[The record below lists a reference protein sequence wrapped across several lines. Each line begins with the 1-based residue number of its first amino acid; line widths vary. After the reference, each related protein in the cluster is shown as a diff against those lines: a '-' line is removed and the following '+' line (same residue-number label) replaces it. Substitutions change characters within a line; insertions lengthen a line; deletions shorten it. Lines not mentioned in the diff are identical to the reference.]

1 MQQQS
6 TSLYPPLQVRAG
18 VLVVDGYGIAL
29 RVVSRGKLRVED
41 GIGRQR
47 RSLTLDRAGSGLERL
62 VLIGHAGFVT
72 LDALAWLRAI
82 GAALVQIG
90 RDGEVLAHSVPFGY
104 NGHPIR
110 RAQALAVTNGLDLAI
125 ARELI
130 AGKLDGQ
137 RRVLVRLGADLREF
151 DKLRVALDAADSIE
165 RVRVIEANAAAFYFP
180 AWRNVRIRFRERDLA
195 RMPARWLRA
204 DSRASVLT
212 GAPRAATSPI
222 NAMRNYLFAC
232 LESEARL
239 ALLVHGCDPQ
249 MGCLHQDQRNRDSL
263 VLDAMEPVRAE
274 VDAFLLD
281 LLEDRTFTARDF
293 GELPNGVCRIAAPLT
308 HELALTLPHWRECLR
323 PIAARLAQTFRE
335 SLLSKGAAPRTLAPK
350 SGNKH
355 RSIPGP
361 ARSPLLATPRKTSQS
376 RPYATRAWR
385 TPTVEA
391 PPNSPIACALCGEP
405 VLKRRRRHCE
415 ACMPKARREHGLRA
429 IEAARNA
436 LASQTAA
443 GNDPRRSAAVNHAR
457 GEAIGEGHRRNRSW
471 AREHPGK
478 LDEAWF
484 RREVAPKLDAFSLK
498 EIGAAT
504 GLSLAACSRIRAG
517 ARVPHPRHWDAL
529 LALASGARP
538 TPHLN
543 G

>member
-6 TSLYPPLQVRAG
+6 TSFYPPLQVRAG
-18 VLVVDGYGIAL
+18 VLVVDGYGISL

-47 RSLTLDRAGSGLERL
+47 RSIVLDRAGSGLERL
-62 VLIGHAGFVT
+62 VLIGMEGW
-72 LDALAWLRAI
+72 LSLASLSWLRAI

-104 NGHPIR
+104 DGHPIR

-130 AGKLDGQ
+130 ADKLDGQ
-137 RRVLVRLGADLREF
+137 RRILVRLGADLREF
-151 DKLRVALDAADSIE
+151 DKLRASLASADSIE
-165 RVRVIEANAAAFYFP
+165 RVRVIEANAAALYFP
-180 AWRNVRIRFRERDLA
+180 AWRDVRIRFRDRDLA
-195 RMPARWLRA
+195 RIPARWLRC

-232 LESEARL
+232 LGSEARL
-239 ALLVHGCDPQ
+239 ALLAHGCDVQ
-249 MGCLHQDQRNRDSL
+249 MGCLHADQRNRDSL
-263 VLDAMEPVRAE
+263 ALDAMEPVRAD

-281 LLEDRTFTARDF
+281 LLEDREFTARDF
-293 GELPNGVCRIAAPLT
+293 GELPNGICRIAAPLT

-323 PIAARLAQTFRE
+323 PVAARLAQRFRE
-335 SLLSKGAAPRTLAPK
+335 PFA
-350 SGNKH
+350 KH
-355 RSIPGP
+355 RTKPGP
-361 ARSPLLATPRKTSQS
+361 ERSPLLATPRKAPQP

-385 TPTVEA
+385 APTIEA
-391 PPNSPIACALCGEP
+391 QPAKPLVCALCGEP

-429 IEAARNA
+429 IESARKA
-436 LASQTAA
+436 LAAQTAA
-443 GNDPRRSAAVNHAR
+443 GNDPRRSAAVNQER
-457 GEAIGEGHRRNRSW
+457 GQAIGEGHRRNRRW
-471 AREHPGK
+471 AREHPGQR
-478 LDEAWF
+478 DEAWF
-484 RREVAPKLDAFSLK
+484 KREIAPRLDAFTLK
-498 EIGAAT
+498 EIAAAT

-517 ARVPHPRHWDAL
+517 AKVPHPRHWEAMRRL
-529 LALASGARP
+529 VAS
-538 TPHLN
+538 
-543 G
+543 